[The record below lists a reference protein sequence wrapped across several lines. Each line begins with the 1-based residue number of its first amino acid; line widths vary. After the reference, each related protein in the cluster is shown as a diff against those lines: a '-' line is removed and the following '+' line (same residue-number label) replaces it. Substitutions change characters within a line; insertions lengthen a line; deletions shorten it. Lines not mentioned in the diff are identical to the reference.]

1 MTMTTDTGVGRTA
14 VERPALRPPGLA
26 AASAIVVRR
35 NLIHIKRMPEL
46 LLDVTIQ
53 PIMFVLLF
61 AFVFGSSI
69 AVPGSNY
76 REFLVPGI
84 MAQTIVFSSFIV
96 AVGLT
101 NDLEK
106 GIVDRLRSLPISPAT
121 ILVGRSL
128 SSLIHSSIGITVM
141 ALTGLLIGWRVR
153 DGFVQGVAGF
163 ALILL
168 FGFSMIWVGIWVGS
182 MLRSVEAV
190 NGFMFTVMFPLT
202 FIANTFAPT
211 QQMPTVLRFIA
222 EWNPVS
228 ALTQATRELW
238 GNGPHAPASA
248 SWALQ
253 HAPLVT
259 VVWAVL
265 ITAVFAPLALAAFR
279 RRARD

>member
-1 MTMTTDTGVGRTA
+1 MTTTTGTSISRTA
-14 VERPALRPPGLA
+14 AERTVLKPPGLA
-26 AASAIVVRR
+26 VSAAIVVRR

-69 AVPGSNY
+69 AVTGSNY

-96 AVGLT
+96 AIGLT

-153 DGFVQGVAGF
+153 DGWLHGVAAF

-168 FGFSMIWVGIWVGS
+168 FGFAMIWVGIWVGS

-211 QQMPTVLRFIA
+211 GNMPTVLRFIA

-238 GNGPHAPASA
+238 GNGPAALESA

-253 HAPLVT
+253 HASLVT
-259 VVWAVL
+259 VAWALL
-265 ITAVFAPLALAAFR
+265 ITAVFAPLALSAFR
-279 RRARD
+279 RRAVD